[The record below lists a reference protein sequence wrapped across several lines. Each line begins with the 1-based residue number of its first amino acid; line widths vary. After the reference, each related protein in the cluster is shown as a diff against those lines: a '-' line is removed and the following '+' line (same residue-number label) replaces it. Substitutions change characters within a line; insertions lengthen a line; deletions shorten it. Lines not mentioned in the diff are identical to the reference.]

1 MAHLDKRFRDA
12 HVAQIAAL
20 ATLGVAMTEANAQR
34 DALRSAEVACEDAMA
49 AREAAD
55 AAAYERASDTARARR
70 DRIDRS
76 RALAQWS
83 ATEQDAKAVAT
94 SVGGF
99 GRAIAGATGQAI
111 MDGLGGFFSPG

>member
-1 MAHLDKRFRDA
+1 MTVEK
-12 HVAQIAAL
+12 VAVETVTVEKVEQ
-20 ATLGVAMTEANAQR
+20 
-34 DALRSAEVACEDAMA
+34 MA